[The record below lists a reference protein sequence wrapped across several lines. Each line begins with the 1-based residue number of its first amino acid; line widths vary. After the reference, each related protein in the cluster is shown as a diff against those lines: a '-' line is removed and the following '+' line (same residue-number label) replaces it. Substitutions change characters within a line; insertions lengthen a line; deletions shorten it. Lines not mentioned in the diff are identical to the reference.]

1 MRVRD
6 RQMLDRLMDTY
17 QVAEMFSVDMY
28 PYMGLFH
35 FSRNEYICREGEKI
49 GQLYIFLYG
58 KAKVTSNLSS
68 GKSLL
73 LDFYR
78 NTMLLG
84 ELEFLM
90 EQVAASSV
98 QAIEDCYCLGI
109 PMDTARDRLLS
120 DPKFL
125 LVAGRSL
132 GRKLERIAK
141 NSSINLLYPLQ
152 NRLAS
157 YMLATGNRTET
168 EGIDRLVFKAN
179 LSQTADLLGTSY
191 RHLLRTLEDF
201 RTSGLLVKEGRTYVT
216 EDISAFERVAGDLY
230 LG

>member
-1 MRVRD
+1 MSGRD
-6 RQMLDRLMDTY
+6 RQKLDRLIDTY
-17 QVAEMFSVDMY
+17 QVAEMFSVDMR

-35 FSRNEYICREGEKI
+35 FGRNEYICRQGEEI

-84 ELEFLM
+84 ELELLM
-90 EQVAASSV
+90 EQEAASSV

-109 PMDTARDRLLS
+109 PIDIARDKLLS

-157 YMLATGNRTET
+157 YMLVTGKRSDM
-168 EGIDRLVFKAN
+168 EGVENLVFKAN

-201 RTSGLLVKEGRTYVT
+201 RVMGLLVKEGRTYMA
-216 EDISAFERVAGDLY
+216 EDITALERVAGDLY